1 MICHSSIVFSTS
13 LYSVFYYV
21 TIQSDLTLHQIR
33 CDAISIAIRI
43 FTQRIKAIKDMNGSK
58 YQGKSYYIKIDK
70 LLTNTFVYGL
80 LTCIDFLS
88 ILEDMCFHLKCK
100 YGDMLELVCCLF
112 VLVCVCLFLFG
123 FFYCFFFKWSKNQIV
138 KLTKFYCICRG
149 IICILLFEVRGDSL
163 NCCNLLNFLPSLFNL
178 CFHDP
183 QI

>member
-1 MICHSSIVFSTS
+1 MKLSSTIMICHSSIVFSTS

-100 YGDMLELVCCLF
+100 YGDMLELVFCLF

-123 FFYCFFFKWSKNQIV
+123 FFIVFFSNGVRI
-138 KLTKFYCICRG
+138 R
-149 IICILLFEVRGDSL
+149 LLS
-163 NCCNLLNFLPSLFNL
+163 
-178 CFHDP
+178 
-183 QI
+183 

>member
-33 CDAISIAIRI
+33 CDDISIAIRI

-58 YQGKSYYIKIDK
+58 YQGKSYYIQIDK

-100 YGDMLELVCCLF
+100 YDDLLELVFCLF
-112 VLVCVCLFLFG
+112 VLVCVCWIFLL
-123 FFYCFFFKWSKNQIV
+123 FFFQIRFLSWQSFIAYV
-138 KLTKFYCICRG
+138 VA
-149 IICILLFEVRGDSL
+149 LFVF
-163 NCCNLLNFLPSLFNL
+163 NCLR
-178 CFHDP
+178 
-183 QI
+183 